1 MIRLIRN
8 IKQRGIRLHRL
19 NICLTILAVAT
30 SIAMFIAMGFTS
42 SINEETYEMTQQLGQ
57 WRTDAYDLQLAS
69 DYLTDRI
76 RCFVTT
82 GEKAYLDD
90 YFEEVHV
97 TRRRDRAINE
107 LEKNHPDTSA
117 ILSLQEA
124 MDESIALME
133 HEYYAARLTVDAF
146 DLKLSEFPAE
156 IQKVELSNID
166 NNLMPSEKRE
176 LAIYKVFGRDYHINK
191 DSISRHMNNCLRD
204 LSVEIGQKQEDISE
218 KLKTQV
224 FIEHMLTVFIIL
236 LLLGIV
242 SLTLKL
248 AVLPLRKAVELIR
261 NEKDLPM
268 NGAFEVRFLA
278 KTYNLMHHTN
288 MKSREKLT
296 YEATHDGLTGLYNR
310 RGYDFLLENVDLE
323 TCALILIDLDRFKQI
338 NDSFGH
344 DTGDRIL
351 KAVATEVFGSF
362 RAQDYICR
370 IGGDELAVI
379 MVHSDPTLETL
390 IRKKVEIINKNL
402 NDIDDNL
409 PPISVSVGV
418 AFGEKNI
425 TVDTLFK
432 HADDAL
438 YIVKEHGRSGV
449 RFYHENE
456 KHGHDRRSTDRIN
469 L

>member
-1 MIRLIRN
+1 MIKLIRK

-19 NICLTILAVAT
+19 NICLTILAIAT
-30 SIAMFIAMGFTS
+30 SVAMFIAMRFTS
-42 SINEETYEMTQQLGQ
+42 TINDETYTMTQQLAK
-57 WRTDAYDLQLAS
+57 WRTDAYELQLAS

-82 GEKAYLDD
+82 GEKSYLDD
-90 YFEEVHV
+90 YFEEAYV

-107 LEKNHPDTSA
+107 LEKNHPDASA
-117 ILSLQEA
+117 ILSLKEA
-124 MDESIALME
+124 MAESVALME

-146 DLKLSEFPAE
+146 DLKLSDFPDE
-156 IQKVELSNID
+156 IQNVKLSDLD
-166 NNLMPSEKRE
+166 NKLMPSEKRE
-176 LAIYKVFGRDYHINK
+176 LAITTVFGRDYHINK
-191 DSISRHMNNCLRD
+191 DSISRHMDNCLRD
-204 LSVEIGQKQEDISE
+204 LSIEIGQKQENISK
-218 KLKTQV
+218 KLSTQV
-224 FIEHMLTVFIIL
+224 FIEHILTVFIIFL
-236 LLLGIV
+236 LLTIV
-242 SLTLKL
+242 FLTLKL
-248 AVLPLRKAVELIR
+248 AVLPLRKSVELIR

-288 MKSREKLT
+288 MKSREQLT
-296 YEATHDGLTGLYNR
+296 YEATHDELTGLYNR
-310 RGYDFLLENVDLE
+310 RGYDFLLENVDIE

-362 RAQDYICR
+362 RTQDYICR

-379 MVHSDPTLETL
+379 MVHTDPTLETL
-390 IRKKVEIINKNL
+390 IKKKIELINGNL
-402 NDIDDNL
+402 NNIGDNL

-438 YIVKEHGRSGV
+438 YIVKEHGRCGV
-449 RFYHENE
+449 RFYHERE
-456 KHGHDRRSTDRIN
+456 KHGHDR
-469 L
+469 